1 MAKETYTRMSQFGT
15 KSFSEMKS
23 VNAAVIVVVNGIS
36 NGKVLISDFAS
47 IANID
52 DLQTQIDL
60 LAQREPST
68 KEVVTVATAA
78 DLGDIPDPST
88 QVIYKTLDDNK
99 LYIYDGHV
107 FVDVT
112 GHAIDNTV
120 YVADTSEILTLTL
133 DEGVYSVLVVAGS
146 TVTGTY
152 SLSVSSTGRILSDK
166 DGWADRVVVNS
177 NYEWRWHSYSY
188 EGHKHTMNDITNY
201 APPPVDASLSDSS
214 TNAVQNKVVKAA
226 LDLKGNITT
235 IADTIVLSINPDT
248 YVMSATLKKGNTV
261 IAESNTIDLP
271 LETMVVGGS
280 YDSSTKK
287 VILTLKNGQTVEFSV
302 ADLVSGLAPENHT
315 HTLSDVT
322 DYTVDSALSSTS
334 ENPVQNKVIYAA
346 IGSVK
351 NGGALTDAASI
362 DVPNNSVSTLSTT
375 QSALALNVN
384 VEAGEVP
391 NFAVKITSTA
401 QTDGTVNVYK
411 KQNGLYTPLM
421 PSIAG
426 GTTVEAGKTYQLTC
440 VGDCW
445 TLAEFEE
452 PVQGL
457 SMAIGGKRYKVV
469 RIGNLY
475 WMAENL
481 DYAWNG
487 LNFPANS
494 ISTTEPD
501 ANYYNGALTG
511 SYGLLY
517 SGTARDY
524 MISHASELGFG
535 AWRIPSSNDFIDL
548 MDAVGLETSGTK
560 LRATSVWADGGG
572 TDDYGFNAYP
582 TGAMHGEGA
591 LMGQPAYTYDEETT
605 RTGFWASDNS
615 GDNYVRLGLQSGD
628 TVAALGD
635 QNKFSGHS
643 VRLCMDA

>member
-1 MAKETYTRMSQFGT
+1 MAKETYTRMSQFGA

-133 DEGVYSVLVVAGS
+133 DDGVYSVLVVAGS

-152 SLSVSSTGRILSDK
+152 SLSVSSSGRILSDK

-188 EGHKHTMNDITNY
+188 DGHTHTMSNITDY
-201 APPPVDASLSDSS
+201 TPPPVDDSLSNSS

-226 LDLKGNITT
+226 LDLKGDITT
-235 IADTIVLSINPDT
+235 IADAIVLSINPDT
-248 YVMSATLKKGNTV
+248 YVMSATLKKGNVV

-322 DYTVDSALSSTS
+322 DYTVDSALSSES
-334 ENPVQNKVIYAA
+334 ENPVQNKVIYTA
-346 IGSVK
+346 IKNANGVIK

-375 QSALALNVN
+375 QAALTLNVN
-384 VEAGEVP
+384 CAADEVP
-391 NFAVKITSTA
+391 NFAVEISAGAAVTL
-401 QTDGTVNVYK
+401 TVTKTVGNTVTT
-411 KQNGLYTPLM
+411 LY
-421 PSIAG
+421 PSDAG
-426 GTTVEAGKTYQLTC
+426 GNALESGKYYQITC
-440 VGDCW
+440 VGNCW
-445 TLAEFEE
+445 TLAEFV
-452 PVQGL
+452 P
-457 SMAIGGKRYKVV
+457 
-469 RIGNLY
+469 
-475 WMAENL
+475 
-481 DYAWNG
+481 
-487 LNFPANS
+487 
-494 ISTTEPD
+494 
-501 ANYYNGALTG
+501 
-511 SYGLLY
+511 
-517 SGTARDY
+517 
-524 MISHASELGFG
+524 
-535 AWRIPSSNDFIDL
+535 
-548 MDAVGLETSGTK
+548 
-560 LRATSVWADGGG
+560 
-572 TDDYGFNAYP
+572 P
-582 TGAMHGEGA
+582 T
-591 LMGQPAYTYDEETT
+591 P
-605 RTGFWASDNS
+605 
-615 GDNYVRLGLQSGD
+615 
-628 TVAALGD
+628 
-635 QNKFSGHS
+635 
-643 VRLCMDA
+643 